1 MEIVRILAQNKKVV
15 FFVAD
20 AVLVALSV
28 WLAFMIRFEAAVPG
42 QYFEIIARL
51 VLIGW
56 IFYLPAL
63 AANRLYSFSWSYVS
77 ASELIA
83 LARAVGLGF
92 LLQTAVLY
100 LFRDF
105 AFFSGFP
112 RSTIFVAAFFVFILC
127 GGIRFA
133 KRIYFYFFRRNNGEG
148 VARVLIAGAGDAGEQ
163 LLRSIQS
170 SGADRYFAA
179 GFVDNNDSRQ
189 GSIIHGAKVLGKIAQ
204 IPEVVSRHN
213 IGELIIA
220 LPPGSKSVREAV
232 RLAKTA
238 GLKKIRIVPPL
249 ADIIDGKFSLANVRR
264 VEVEDLLERDKVS
277 LDMDAIGKFI
287 TGKKVLITG
296 AAGSIGSELCRQTAK
311 FKPAELTVLDQ
322 DETGIFNI
330 GNELKKHFADLPVKE
345 FVADIQNASRMKEIF
360 SEIGPQIVFHA
371 AAYKHVP
378 LMEQNAG
385 EAVRNNVFG
394 TKNLA
399 DAAISAGAQN
409 FIFISTDKAINP
421 TSVMGAT
428 KRIGEMICQ
437 AANGAGK
444 TKFVSV
450 RFGNV
455 LGSRGSVIPIF
466 REQIRRGGPVE
477 VTHPEMKR
485 YFMLTSEACLLVMQA
500 GALGKGGEVFVLDMG
515 KPVKIVDLAKEMIK
529 LSGFKPDIDMPIVYI
544 GIRPGEKLFEELM
557 AGDEAVS
564 ATQSE
569 KIFIAKLAAA
579 DERSLAEKLESLKN
593 AARMPEKQS
602 QVVLKLRSLVPEFC
616 NNEKQAR

>member
-1 MEIVRILAQNKKVV
+1 MKIIDFLAKRKKAV
-15 FFVAD
+15 FFAGD
-20 AVLVALSV
+20 MVLIAFSV
-28 WLAFMIRFEAAVPG
+28 WLAFMVRFEAQIPE
-42 QYFEIIARL
+42 QYFPIIARL
-51 VLIGW
+51 VLLGW

-63 AANRLYSFSWSYVS
+63 FLNRLYSFSWSYVS
-77 ASELIA
+77 ANELIA
-83 LARAVGLGF
+83 LAKAVGLGF
-92 LLQTAVLY
+92 LLQTAALY

-105 AFFSGFP
+105 VFFSGFP
-112 RSTIFVAAFFVFILC
+112 RSTIFIAAFLVFILC

-133 KRIYFYFFRRNNGEG
+133 KRIYFYFFRRKNGEG
-148 VARVLIAGAGDAGEQ
+148 IVSVLIAGAGDAGEQ
-163 LLRSIQS
+163 LLRSIQNS
-170 SGADRYFAA
+170 AADRYFVA
-179 GFVDNNDSRQ
+179 GFADNNNSRQ

-204 IPEVVSRHN
+204 IPEIVSRHN
-213 IGELIIA
+213 IDELIIA

-232 RLAKTA
+232 CLAKDA
-238 GLKKIRIVPPL
+238 GLKKIKIVPPL
-249 ADIIDGKFSLANVRR
+249 ADIIDGKFSLGNVRR
-264 VEVEDLLERDKVS
+264 VEVEDLLERDKVA

-287 TGKKVLITG
+287 VGKKILITG

-311 FKPAELTVLDQ
+311 FKPAELAVLDQ

-330 GNELKKHFADLPVKE
+330 GNELKNHFGDLPVKE
-345 FVADIQNASRMKEIF
+345 FVADIQNARRMEEIF

-378 LMEQNAG
+378 LMEENAG

-399 DAAISAGAQN
+399 DAAIAAGVQN

-437 AANGAGK
+437 TANGTGK

-515 KPVKIVDLAKEMIK
+515 KPVKIVDLAKEMIT

-544 GIRPGEKLFEELM
+544 GVRPGEKLFEELM
-557 AGDEAVS
+557 ADSEAVGV
-564 ATQSE
+564 TQSE
-569 KIFIAKLAAA
+569 KIFIAKMGAV
-579 DERSLAEKLESLKN
+579 DEQSLAEKLESLKSTM
-593 AARMPEKQS
+593 RMREKEF
-602 QVVLKLRSLVPEFC
+602 QVVEKLQSLVPEFC
-616 NNEKQAR
+616 NSNNN

>member
-1 MEIVRILAQNKKVV
+1 
-15 FFVAD
+15 
-20 AVLVALSV
+20 
-28 WLAFMIRFEAAVPG
+28 
-42 QYFEIIARL
+42 
-51 VLIGW
+51 
-56 IFYLPAL
+56 
-63 AANRLYSFSWSYVS
+63 
-77 ASELIA
+77 
-83 LARAVGLGF
+83 
-92 LLQTAVLY
+92 
-100 LFRDF
+100 
-105 AFFSGFP
+105 
-112 RSTIFVAAFFVFILC
+112 
-127 GGIRFA
+127 
-133 KRIYFYFFRRNNGEG
+133 
-148 VARVLIAGAGDAGEQ
+148 
-163 LLRSIQS
+163 
-170 SGADRYFAA
+170 
-179 GFVDNNDSRQ
+179 
-189 GSIIHGAKVLGKIAQ
+189 
-204 IPEVVSRHN
+204 
-213 IGELIIA
+213 
-220 LPPGSKSVREAV
+220 
-232 RLAKTA
+232 
-238 GLKKIRIVPPL
+238 
-249 ADIIDGKFSLANVRR
+249 VRR

-287 TGKKVLITG
+287 TGKKILITG

-330 GNELKKHFADLPVKE
+330 GNELKKHFGDLPIKE
-345 FVADIQNASRMKEIF
+345 FVADIQNVRRMEEVF
-360 SEIGPQIVFHA
+360 LEIGPQIIFHA

-378 LMEQNAG
+378 LMEQNPG

-399 DAAISAGAQN
+399 DAAIAAGAQN

-437 AANGAGK
+437 AANDAGK

-515 KPVKIVDLAKEMIK
+515 RPVKIVDLAKEMIK

-557 AGDEAVS
+557 AGNEVVG

-579 DERSLAEKLESLKN
+579 DERSLAENLESLKN
-593 AARMPEKQS
+593 AAQMPEKQS
-602 QVVLKLRSLVPEFC
+602 QIVGKLQSLVPEFC

>member
-1 MEIVRILAQNKKVV
+1 MKIVGFLAKNKKGL

-20 AVLVALSV
+20 AILIAVSV
-28 WLAFMIRFEAAVPG
+28 WLAFMIRFEADVPG
-42 QYFEIIARL
+42 RYFEVIARL
-51 VLIGW
+51 VLVGW
-56 IFYLPAL
+56 AFYLPAL
-63 AANRLYSFSWSYVS
+63 AAHRLYSFSWSYVG
-77 ASELIA
+77 AGELIA
-83 LARAVGLGF
+83 LARAVGFGF

-112 RSTIFVAAFFVFILC
+112 RSTIFIAAFFIFLFC

-133 KRIYFYFFRRNNGEG
+133 KRIYFYFFRRRNGEG
-148 VARVLIAGAGDAGEQ
+148 VVRVLIAGAGDAGEQ
-163 LLRSIQS
+163 LLRSIQNS
-170 SGADRYFAA
+170 AADRYFAA

-204 IPEVVSRHN
+204 IPEIVSRRK
-213 IGELIIA
+213 IDELIIA
-220 LPPGSKSVREAV
+220 LPPGSRFVREAV
-232 RLAKTA
+232 RLAKDA

-277 LDMDAIGKFI
+277 LDMEAIGEFVA
-287 TGKKVLITG
+287 GKKILITG

-311 FKPAELTVLDQ
+311 FKPAELAILDQ

-330 GNELKKHFADLPVKE
+330 GNELKKHFGDLPIKE
-345 FVADIQNASRMKEIF
+345 FVADIQNARRMKEIF
-360 SEIGPQIVFHA
+360 SETGPQIIFHA

-378 LMEQNAG
+378 LMEENAG

-399 DAAISAGAQN
+399 DAAVAAGAQN

-437 AANGAGK
+437 AANGTGK

-529 LSGFKPDIDMPIVYI
+529 LSGFEPDIDMPIVYI
-544 GIRPGEKLFEELM
+544 GVRPGEKLFEELM
-557 AGDEAVS
+557 AGDEVVG

-569 KIFIAKLAAA
+569 KIFIAKLAPA
-579 DERSLAEKLESLKN
+579 DGRVLAEKLEGLEN
-593 AARMPEKQS
+593 DARMPEKQS
-602 QVVLKLRSLVPEFC
+602 LISKLRSLVPEFC
-616 NNEKQAR
+616 NNP

>member
-1 MEIVRILAQNKKVV
+1 M
-15 FFVAD
+15 
-20 AVLVALSV
+20 
-28 WLAFMIRFEAAVPG
+28 
-42 QYFEIIARL
+42 
-51 VLIGW
+51 
-56 IFYLPAL
+56 
-63 AANRLYSFSWSYVS
+63 
-77 ASELIA
+77 
-83 LARAVGLGF
+83 
-92 LLQTAVLY
+92 
-100 LFRDF
+100 
-105 AFFSGFP
+105 
-112 RSTIFVAAFFVFILC
+112 
-127 GGIRFA
+127 
-133 KRIYFYFFRRNNGEG
+133 
-148 VARVLIAGAGDAGEQ
+148 RVLIAGAGDAGEQ

-179 GFVDNNDSRQ
+179 GFVDNNDSRR
-189 GSIIHGAKVLGKIAQ
+189 GSIIHGVKVLGKIAQ
-204 IPEVVSRHN
+204 IPEIILRHN
-213 IGELIIA
+213 IDELIIA

-287 TGKKVLITG
+287 AGKKVLITG
-296 AAGSIGSELCRQTAK
+296 AAGSIGSELCRQIAK
-311 FKPAELTVLDQ
+311 FGPAEAALLDQ

-557 AGDEAVS
+557 AGNEAVG

-579 DERSLAEKLESLKN
+579 DERSLAERLESLKN
-593 AARMPEKQS
+593 VARMPEKQS
-602 QVVLKLRSLVPEFC
+602 QVVGKLQSLVPEFC
-616 NNEKQAR
+616 NNENN